1 MYVRSYAIKNLSILI
16 GIIYQNTD
24 ILSNI
29 YFINN
34 IYTHTYEYIYIYTHM
49 HYIYVNIHIYIHNTI
64 ETLSCAI
71 IRSSIVYISRGPV
84 LYLC

>member
-34 IYTHTYEYIYIYTHM
+34 IYTHTYEYIYIYTHAL
-49 HYIYVNIHIYIHNTI
+49 YICEYTHIYTQYNRNTFVCYY
-64 ETLSCAI
+64 T
-71 IRSSIVYISRGPV
+71 
-84 LYLC
+84 

>member
-24 ILSNI
+24 ILPNI

-34 IYTHTYEYIYIYTHM
+34 IYTHTYEY
-49 HYIYVNIHIYIHNTI
+49 VYIHT
-64 ETLSCAI
+64 CI
-71 IRSSIVYISRGPV
+71 IYM
-84 LYLC
+84 